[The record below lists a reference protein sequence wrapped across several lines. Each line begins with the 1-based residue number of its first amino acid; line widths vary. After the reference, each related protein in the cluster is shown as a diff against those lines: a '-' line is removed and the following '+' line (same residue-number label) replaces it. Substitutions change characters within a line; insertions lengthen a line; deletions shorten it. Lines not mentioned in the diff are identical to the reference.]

1 MVPDLLLRLKMPAKR
16 LIIQTDGLSR
26 NAMTGRLVR
35 LLALALAT
43 GFAIPAAAAA
53 QGQPQPG
60 SSSQPQSQSQSS
72 PAQPASAAQ
81 TASELERVKALLN
94 RAPVLK
100 LDDQQLR
107 FYVEVVAKQPSIADM
122 IGTYDLMNGPTKRGA
137 PFTHQEF
144 LNMVTPQELYGSGG
158 IKAHELLQFAVT
170 NWLGQ
175 QIIKRAIEDLKNAR
189 TEREVQEIRARIDR
203 ELAALRGG
211 G

>member
-1 MVPDLLLRLKMPAKR
+1 
-16 LIIQTDGLSR
+16 
-26 NAMTGRLVR
+26 MTGRLAR
-35 LLALALAT
+35 LLAFALAT
-43 GFAIPAAAAA
+43 GFAIPAAEAA
-53 QGQPQPG
+53 QEQSQPG
-60 SSSQPQSQSQSS
+60 SSSQPQSQSPSS
-72 PAQPASAAQ
+72 TAQPASAAQ
-81 TASELERVKALLN
+81 TTAELERVKALLN
-94 RAPVLK
+94 RAPALK

-107 FYVEVVAKQPSIADM
+107 FYIEVVAKQPSIADM

-189 TEREVQEIRARIDR
+189 TDREVQEIRARIDR

>member
-1 MVPDLLLRLKMPAKR
+1 
-16 LIIQTDGLSR
+16 
-26 NAMTGRLVR
+26 MTGRLARRV
-35 LLALALAT
+35 AFALAT

-53 QGQPQPG
+53 QDQPPPP
-60 SSSQPQSQSQSS
+60 SASQPQSQAQSS
-72 PAQPASAAQ
+72 SSQPASAAQ
-81 TASELERVKALLN
+81 TAAELERVKALLN

-122 IGTYDLMNGPTKRGA
+122 IGSYDLMNGPTKRGA
-137 PFTHQEF
+137 PMTHQEF

-175 QIIKRAIEDLKNAR
+175 QILKRAIEDLKNAR